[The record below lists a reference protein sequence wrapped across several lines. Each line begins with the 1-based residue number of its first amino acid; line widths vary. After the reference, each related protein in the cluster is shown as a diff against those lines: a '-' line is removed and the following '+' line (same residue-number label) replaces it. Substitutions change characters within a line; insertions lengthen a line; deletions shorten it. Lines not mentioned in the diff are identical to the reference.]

1 LAKLEKKRKSKLS
14 FGFDEDVDDTSEAA
28 TPSANESS
36 AKPSR
41 SASVLEDDDIS
52 TRPKRIK
59 LGKDPSVNTS
69 FLPDREREEQE
80 RIENEI
86 KRQEWLKRQEEIK
99 AETVEIQF
107 AYYDGLSHLGSV
119 TVKKGEPVFNLIDKA
134 KKQFTAIRDVSA
146 EKLLFA
152 KDDIIIPH
160 ELSLYYFEAH
170 EVKGKFGPLFEFY
183 DPENQNQR
191 RNKNDVLPLSNLLT
205 NSLAS
210 DESSHVN
217 TQKTINTYTHVPNGN
232 YTIPKKM
239 YILSISVLTFDSTVK
254 RSFHSRSDTPVAINS
269 SILSVRDV
277 LPGFSLPHQNT

>member
-14 FGFDEDVDDTSEAA
+14 FAFDDETDDTSEAA
-28 TPSANESS
+28 TPSAYESS

-41 SASVLEDDDIS
+41 SASVLEDDDS
-52 TRPKRIK
+52 ATRPKRIK

-86 KRQEWLKRQEEIK
+86 KREEWMKRQEEIK

-160 ELSLYYFEAH
+160 ELSLYYFQAH
-170 EVKGKFGPLFEFY
+170 EVKGKEGPLFEFY
-183 DPENQNQR
+183 DPENPNRR
-191 RNKNDVLPLSNLLT
+191 RNKNDVPLSNIIPN
-205 NSLAS
+205 NSLVL
-210 DESSHVN
+210 EELSHVN
-217 TQKTINTYTHVPNGN
+217 MQNTTNIYTLVQNGN

-239 YILSISVLTFDSTVK
+239 YLPSLSVLILDSIAK
-254 RSFHSRSDTPVAINS
+254 RSFHSRLDTTAQSNHS
-269 SILSVRDV
+269 SCTLFMRCAS
-277 LPGFSLPHQNT
+277 